1 MAWLAPILERG
12 TGVHPLLSIHLES
25 HTARFRSCTMAMI
38 YLASASASMAQF
50 EASPSLQVLFE
61 QVDRC
66 ILYRLNLPLLCGSP
80 HIAVCVKM

>member
-38 YLASASASMAQF
+38 YLASAPHHWQLETSV
-50 EASPSLQVLFE
+50 SPRVRFKQVRAFCADMSPANVR
-61 QVDRC
+61 QAADC
-66 ILYRLNLPLLCGSP
+66 CLCQN
-80 HIAVCVKM
+80 AVS